1 MGVTF
6 GVGTCVFVRSET
18 GQKVIRT
25 AREGIAAVR
34 DAATAPGTRELRDLG
49 CEMAMVMAFER
60 MFDVL
65 KEIAPD
71 AARDARNSDQMPGSG
86 TIVMCLIRP
95 GATNALDCP
104 DVARTYG
111 MAVPGGATRFGVIV
125 QESGSREARC
135 QGTYARDGSFIEP
148 LDTRRRGPSPRPRRP
163 PEDSPV
169 EAP

>member
-1 MGVTF
+1 MAELQRVRGASDQRSGCLTVLYVVLGLVALMTVTF
-6 GVGTCVFVRSET
+6 AVGTCVFVRSET

-34 DAATAPGTRELRDLG
+34 DATTAPGTKELRERG

-71 AARDARNSDQMPGSG
+71 AARDARTSDQLPGSG
-86 TIVMCLIRP
+86 TLIMCLVRP
-95 GATNALDCP
+95 GTTNALDCP

-111 MAVPGGATRFGVIV
+111 TAVPAGAARFGVIV
-125 QESGSREARC
+125 QENGARQARC
-135 QGTYARDGSFIEP
+135 QGTYAR
-148 LDTRRRGPSPRPRRP
+148 
-163 PEDSPV
+163 
-169 EAP
+169 